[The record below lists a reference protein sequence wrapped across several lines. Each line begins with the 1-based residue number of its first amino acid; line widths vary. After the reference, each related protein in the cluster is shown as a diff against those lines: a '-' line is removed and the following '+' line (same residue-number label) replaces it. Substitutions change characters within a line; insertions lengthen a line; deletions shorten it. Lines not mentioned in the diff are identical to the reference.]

1 MCWEIVNPKIIETET
16 LEIDSYKYAH
26 QISDNVQKHLNGGKI
41 IFLTNYSGGS
51 RYPYAKKVSQ
61 FTQNLIQNNLRL
73 NKNKKKVKKNVKAM
87 NLLENKCG
95 RKSLNLDKMYSP

>member
-41 IFLTNYSGGS
+41 IFLTNYSVGS

-61 FTQNLIQNNLRL
+61 FTQNLIQNSLRL
-73 NKNKKKVKKNVKAM
+73 NKNKNVKAM